1 MSKVRKDKIA
11 SAKLSAPRLLKSY
24 SANAI
29 ACELHPDFQDLTI
42 TDIHNEAPGI
52 NTYTLS
58 LKNSKGGPFHTKAK
72 PAYFSAGQYL
82 SVSFDIGSVHVTRP
96 FSISSSPSEAQ
107 DGYYKI
113 TIKQNPN
120 GFVTDHISK
129 NWEIGTHVRVSA
141 PLGTFTYQR
150 LRDARTVIGIAGGS
164 GITPFHSMAKA
175 IACGEEDFNLILLYG
190 TRTMADAA
198 FEEEFKRIEASCPKF
213 RLINV
218 LSDEKPPVVTEPVCD
233 VSACGNLACD
243 DSVSNG
249 HVHADSVHADSA
261 CEIFASGDT
270 EDTHAKKASL
280 ASKILG
286 TITGKIKS
294 EPQKDA
300 CARPALEY
308 GFINAELIRKYAPVD
323 GDYSIFLCGPRAMY
337 DFADKEIEKL
347 HIRSKFVRHEFFS
360 GLKNPNPKNMYIL
373 TVKTGTDTWKVA
385 ANSDETLMVSME
397 RTGIRVPSR
406 CRSGLCGYCHS
417 KLVSG
422 EVYIPDEANGMR
434 AADKK
439 YGYIHPCAAF
449 PLSDV
454 TLIVPPAN

>member
-1 MSKVRKDKIA
+1 MSKARKDKIA

-58 LKNSKGGPFHTKAK
+58 LKNSKGGLFHTKAK

-113 TIKQNPN
+113 TIKQTPN
-120 GFVTDHISK
+120 GFVTDYINK
-129 NWEIGTHVRVSA
+129 NWKIGTHVRVSA

-150 LRDARTVIGIAGGS
+150 LRDARTVLGIAGGS

-190 TRTMADAA
+190 TRTMTDAA
-198 FEEEFKRIEASCPKF
+198 FEEEFKHIEASCPKF

-218 LSDEKPPVVTEPVCD
+218 LSDEKPPVPAEPVC
-233 VSACGNLACD
+233 N
-243 DSVSNG
+243 
-249 HVHADSVHADSA
+249 DSA

-270 EDTHAKKASL
+270 EEPHAKKASL

-300 CARPALEY
+300 CAKPALEY
-308 GFINAELIRKYAPVD
+308 GFINAELIRKYAPAH

-347 HIRSKFVRHEFFS
+347 HIRPKFVRHEFFS
-360 GLKNPNPKNMYIL
+360 GLKNPNPKKMYIL

-397 RTGIRVPSR
+397 RAGIRVPSR

-454 TLIVPPAN
+454 TLIVPPAK